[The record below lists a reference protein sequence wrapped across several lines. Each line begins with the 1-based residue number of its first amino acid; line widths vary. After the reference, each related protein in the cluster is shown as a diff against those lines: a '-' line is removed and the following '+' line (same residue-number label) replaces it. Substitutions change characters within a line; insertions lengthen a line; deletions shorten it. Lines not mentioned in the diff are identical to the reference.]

1 MNKSYTVDSTCN
13 DMRIDRWT
21 RLKIGKIPQG
31 LIEKYLRSGKIKINK
46 KKIKSSTKVKTNDI
60 VNFFNLDFKETIV
73 QKKIKFKPSKEIIK
87 SNEDQI
93 IDNNENFVVLNKSSG
108 ISVQGGTKS
117 KKNLVDIFAKSEIF
131 QGTKP
136 YSVHRL
142 DKDTSG
148 VFIMAKTRESAQL
161 LTSLFRLRKVHK
173 TYLAICHGE
182 LNIDAGEWN
191 DDLIRYDG
199 DKKII
204 EKAAEAARARIAAKK
219 ARELVRKKSGL
230 GSTTLPGKLAD
241 CSNKDPLQCE
251 LFLVEGD
258 SAGGTAKQGR
268 DRRTQAILPL
278 RGKVINSEKAREDK
292 LLANNE
298 IQSIIT
304 ALGCGFGED
313 EDDPSSFNPEKLRY
327 HKIVIMTDA
336 DVDGSHIRTLLLTFF
351 WRKMKSLVQGGFLY
365 MAMPPLY
372 KMKQGKKE
380 RYAYTDEERDQVLQ
394 RMESENKA
402 KIDIQRYKGLG
413 EMNAEQRWDT
423 TMNAETRTLMQV
435 TVDHIMEEETNIR
448 FRELMGT
455 EVEHRRSF
463 ITERAKFATNIDI

>member
-1 MNKSYTVDSTCN
+1 MKKSYTVDSTCN

-60 VNFFNLDFKETIV
+60 VSFFNLDFKETIV
-73 QKKIKFKPSKEIIK
+73 QKKIKFEPSKEIIR

-131 QGTKP
+131 QGRKP

-182 LNIDAGEWN
+182 LNKDSGEWN

-204 EKAAEAARARIAAKK
+204 EKAKTIYKVLDKNSEASLV
-219 ARELVRKKSGL
+219 ELKPITGRKHQLRKQLYALGQPIFGDIKYKISNSSRGLNKNLMLHSYQIKFIIDDIKHTYTALLPDYFRKLLKTKRLRFSGL
-230 GSTTLPGKLAD
+230 K
-241 CSNKDPLQCE
+241 
-251 LFLVEGD
+251 
-258 SAGGTAKQGR
+258 
-268 DRRTQAILPL
+268 
-278 RGKVINSEKAREDK
+278 
-292 LLANNE
+292 
-298 IQSIIT
+298 
-304 ALGCGFGED
+304 
-313 EDDPSSFNPEKLRY
+313 
-327 HKIVIMTDA
+327 
-336 DVDGSHIRTLLLTFF
+336 
-351 WRKMKSLVQGGFLY
+351 
-365 MAMPPLY
+365 
-372 KMKQGKKE
+372 
-380 RYAYTDEERDQVLQ
+380 
-394 RMESENKA
+394 
-402 KIDIQRYKGLG
+402 
-413 EMNAEQRWDT
+413 
-423 TMNAETRTLMQV
+423 
-435 TVDHIMEEETNIR
+435 
-448 FRELMGT
+448 
-455 EVEHRRSF
+455 
-463 ITERAKFATNIDI
+463 